1 VPDDVDSDENSR
13 LGFFAKRKKAK
24 PKKSSEGSDF
34 DGRSSEAMQLIEELR
49 ALGLEPA
56 GLKKFTKSLHRLA
69 VTSGVSPDALTNIIK
84 SVNELYEGKKI
95 SLSQAQRYVEE
106 MTSKKNSLLN
116 EIEELKQKKQSLGAT
131 LSLKELESSSN
142 KQRLSEYADIKA
154 QLEQHDLS
162 FGDISRLVSMIDK
175 AASHNYDPS
184 KIVKLLGDMQS
195 QSSKKD
201 QIEKEI
207 ENLSDSK
214 RALQE
219 RLEALEQEISSKQK
233 IIFSAEELKKFG
245 FDFRELE
252 RLQSAI
258 KMIAE
263 TRGVELV
270 EAKDHLLSDLEKYYA
285 NDHELRKRVRVLES
299 LLEEKEEKFKL
310 LEADYQ
316 NERAVLESTKKLI
329 SEGFDAQW
337 LEKLQALIGL
347 YGTDLDMLSEE
358 LKQSKNLKTGIDQLQ
373 RTKQALEEE
382 ERLLRQK
389 IVVTEDQRIR
399 MLTLIKEMVT
409 NSKSG
414 LLPAAT
420 KSEKESLAA
429 LGELGELVRASQG
442 SDDIDERQFKMAAR
456 NAIDTI
462 YKRLPKNSPARLV
475 LEHALLA
482 LYFEEQKKQ

>member
-1 VPDDVDSDENSR
+1 VPDDADSDENSR

-24 PKKSSEGSDF
+24 PKKTSEGSDP
-34 DGRSSEAMQLIEELR
+34 DAHGLEAIQLVEELK
-49 ALGLEPA
+49 AFGLEPA

-69 VTSGVSPDALTNIIK
+69 VTSGVSPEALTNIIK
-84 SVNELYEGKKI
+84 SVNELCEGKKI
-95 SLSQAQRYVEE
+95 SISQAQKYIDEI
-106 MTSKKNSLLN
+106 TSKKNSVVS
-116 EIEELKQKKQSLGAT
+116 EIEELKEKKQTLEAN

-142 KQRLSEYADIKA
+142 KQRLSEYADFKA

-162 FGDISRLVSMIDK
+162 FSDLSRLVSMIK
-175 AASHNYDPS
+175 NAASQNYDSS
-184 KIVKLLGDMQS
+184 KIVKLLADMQS

-201 QIEKEI
+201 QMEKEI
-207 ENLSDSK
+207 ENLSDTK
-214 RALQE
+214 RALRE
-219 RLEALEQEISSKQK
+219 RLDALEQEISTKQK
-233 IIFSAEELKKFG
+233 IISSAEGLKKFG
-245 FDFRELE
+245 FGFQELE

-263 TRGVELV
+263 TRNVELV
-270 EAKDHLLSDLEKYYA
+270 DAKDHLLSDLEKYYA
-285 NDHELRKRVRVLES
+285 NDHELRKRVRILES

-337 LEKLQALIGL
+337 LEKLQALIRL
-347 YGTDLDMLSEE
+347 YGTDLDVLSEE
-358 LKQSKNLKTGIDQLQ
+358 LKQSKSLKTGIDQLQ

-389 IVVTEDQRIR
+389 IVVAEDQRIR
-399 MLTLIKEMVT
+399 MLTLIKEMVA

-414 LLPAAT
+414 LSPVAT
-420 KSEKESLAA
+420 NNEKESLTP
-429 LGELGELVRASQG
+429 LGELGELVRAAQG
-442 SDDIDERQFKMAAR
+442 SHDIDERQFKIDTKK
-456 NAIDTI
+456 AIDTI
-462 YKRLPKNSPARLV
+462 YKRLPKNSPTRLV

-482 LYFEEQKKQ
+482 LYFEEQKKE

>member
-1 VPDDVDSDENSR
+1 MPDDVDSDENSK

-24 PKKSSEGSDF
+24 PKKASEDSDF
-34 DGRSSEAMQLIEELR
+34 FTHSLEAIQLLEELK

-84 SVNELYEGKKI
+84 SVNEFCEGKKI
-95 SLSQAQRYVEE
+95 SLSQAQKYVEE
-106 MTSKKNSLLN
+106 IASKKNSLLN
-116 EIEELKQKKQSLGAT
+116 EIEGLKERKQSLESR
-131 LSLKELESSSN
+131 LSLKELESSSS

-154 QLEQHDLS
+154 QLDQHNLS
-162 FGDISRLVSMIDK
+162 FADISRLVSMINN

-184 KIVKLLGDMQS
+184 KVVKLLEDMQS

-201 QIEKEI
+201 HVEKEI
-207 ENLSDSK
+207 ENLLDSK
-214 RALQE
+214 GTLQE
-219 RLEALEQEISSKQK
+219 MLGALEQEISSKQK
-233 IIFSAEELKKFG
+233 IIASAEELKKFG

-263 TRGVELV
+263 TRNVELV

-285 NDHELRKRVRVLES
+285 NDHELRKRVRILES

-316 NERAVLESTKKLI
+316 NEKAVLESTKKLI
-329 SEGFDAQW
+329 SDGFDAQW

-347 YGTDLDMLSEE
+347 YGTDLDVLSEE
-358 LKQSKNLKTGIDQLQ
+358 LRQSKNLKTSIDQLQ

-389 IVVTEDQRIR
+389 IVVAEDQRIR

-409 NSKSG
+409 NSKSS
-414 LLPAAT
+414 LLPAGT
-420 KSEKESLAA
+420 GNETI
-429 LGELGELVRASQG
+429 GELGELVRAAQG
-442 SDDIDERQFKMAAR
+442 SSNIDERQFKLAAKK
-456 NAIDTI
+456 AIGTI
-462 YKRLPKNSPARLV
+462 YKRLPKNSPTRLV

-482 LYFEEQKKQ
+482 LNFEEQKKQ